1 MVHIEG
7 LVKLLL
13 HFILSAFPSFD
24 VWVIARWE
32 IFLDV
37 IYLELSL
44 SLKVDVFVGF
54 NNYLGSVLA
63 QLAFYHVDELFIVNH
78 TIFIGVKRIK
88 NTFDIFG
95 VYFESE
101 VLDCFIELKHVERS
115 WVI

>member
-13 HFILSAFPSFD
+13 HFILSAFSSFD
-24 VWVIARWE
+24 VWVVARLE

-54 NNYLGSVLA
+54 NYYLGSVLA
-63 QLAFYHVDELFIVNH
+63 QLAPYRVDELFIVNH
-78 TIFIGVKRIK
+78 AIFIDVKRIK
-88 NTFDIFG
+88 NTFDILG

-115 WVI
+115 